1 MKVAITSKGKSM
13 DSEIEP
19 RFSRSPFFVIVD
31 TETGGVKAFENPGAS
46 AKDAACVDAVQSLT
60 GKGVKTVLTGNV
72 GHNAFVTLQD
82 ATIRIYLGATG
93 TVRSAVE
100 DFKKRRLSRA
110 KEPSVGFREG
120 LKKGAAIKKA

>member
-1 MKVAITSKGKSM
+1 MKVAVPSKGRSV
-13 DSEIEP
+13 DSEIET
-19 RFSRSPFFVIVD
+19 RFSGSPFLVVVD
-31 TETGGVKAFENPGAS
+31 TETGDVKAFENPGAS
-46 AKDAACVDAVQSLT
+46 AKDAACVDTVEFLA
-60 GKGVKTVLTGNV
+60 GKGVKAVLTGNV

-100 DFKKRRLSRA
+100 NFKKRRLSRA

-120 LKKGAAIKKA
+120 FKKGAAIKKA